1 MGNTQQK
8 NWPIRT
14 REHMFVPIFAVMTAS
29 DLRKGFDSKPCD
41 LHARVPREFKPNL
54 LTLKIHGALD

>member
-1 MGNTQQK
+1 
-8 NWPIRT
+8 
-14 REHMFVPIFAVMTAS
+14 MFVPIFAVMTAS